1 MKPFTY
7 ARATDIPTALT
18 TYGSTFVAG
27 GTDLLQ
33 LMKDDLQCPSA
44 LLDINALP
52 LRSIDVDESGAHIGA
67 LARMSDVADH
77 ADIVRQFPAVSQAL
91 LLSAS
96 AQLRNMASIGGNLL
110 QRTRCAYF
118 RDPGV
123 VACNKRV
130 PGSGCAALDG
140 ENRMHAIFGGSSACV
155 ATHPSDLAVALVAL
169 DAVVHLETAAATRH
183 IRLEDFLRLPGDTP
197 HVENVL
203 RPDELITRIDIPLA
217 AHARRS
223 TYLKVRDRASYEFA
237 LTSAAVG
244 LDIQSGSIRAARVA
258 MGGVGTRPW
267 RMRGVEQL
275 LIGSLPTPATW
286 SAAANEAV
294 RDARPLGH
302 NAFKVELARRT
313 LVRALGNVAA
323 W

>member
-7 ARATDIPTALT
+7 MRAADIQTALAAPAAT
-18 TYGSTFVAG
+18 LLAG

-33 LMKDDLQCPSA
+33 LMKDDIQCPSEV
-44 LLDINALP
+44 LDINALP
-52 LRSIDVDESGAHIGA
+52 LRNIEVDESVAHIGA

-77 ADIVRQFPAVSQAL
+77 AAIVEQFPAVSQSL

-96 AQLRNMASIGGNLL
+96 AQLRNMATIGGNLL

-118 RDPGV
+118 RDPGFT
-123 VACNKRV
+123 ACNKRL

-155 ATHPSDLAVALVAL
+155 ATHASDLAVALVAL
-169 DAVVHLETAAATRH
+169 DAVVHLESAQDTRQF
-183 IRLEDFLRLPGDTP
+183 RLEDFFRLPGDTP
-197 HVENVL
+197 HVENFL
-203 RPDELITRIDIPLA
+203 RSGELIVQIDIPLA

-244 LDIQSGSIRAARVA
+244 LEMESGSIRNARVA

-267 RMRGVEQL
+267 RMRKVEQA
-275 LIGSLPTPATW
+275 LIGAPPGPKTW
-286 SAAANEAV
+286 AAAAEEAV
-294 RDARPLGH
+294 REARPLSKNG
-302 NAFKVELARRT
+302 FKVELARRT
-313 LVRALGNVAA
+313 LVRALESVAA